1 MKLILDTHAFIW
13 AMAEPERLGAD
24 AAAAIGDRSN
34 EVVVS
39 AASAWE
45 VATKHRIGKLPEGAL
60 IAAGF
65 TQALAALGAAQLPI
79 TVEHGL
85 AAGALVGAH
94 RDPFDRMLAAQ
105 AMIEG
110 AALVTSDRA
119 FDEFPVTVLW

>member
-13 AMAEPERLGAD
+13 AMAEPERLGVD

-34 EVVVS
+34 ELLVS

-45 VATKHRIGKLPEGAL
+45 VATKHRIGKLPQGAV

-65 TQALAALGAAQLPI
+65 TQALAALPAAQLPI
-79 TVEHGL
+79 SVEHGL
-85 AAGALVGAH
+85 AAGALVGPH